1 MRSAAL
7 FSVLCVG
14 CAHGELVASNGE
26 HRLTARD
33 ADSGVTIVLTTGAWD
48 GQPQQLDDE
57 ITVIHA
63 LVANMGDQPILLAPG
78 DLDLRDVRGFRYDLL
93 DTGASFVR
101 VESDESVAEGY
112 DRQLERSYDP
122 GRSLAFEPFLVSGDA
137 APRALPWGV
146 LEPGTQMRGFLYFE
160 PVTRTANGTKLTWH
174 IDTPEH
180 ASVMDAVF
188 ELAVAR

>member
-1 MRSAAL
+1 ML
-7 FSVLCVG
+7 LLCAG

-33 ADSGVTIVLTTGAWD
+33 ADSGVTIVLTTSVWD

-57 ITVIHA
+57 VTVIHA
-63 LVANMGDQPILLAPG
+63 LVANMGDKPILLAPG
-78 DLDLRDVRGFRYDLL
+78 DLDLRDVRGFRYELL

-101 VESDESVAEGY
+101 VESDASLEGPAEGY

-122 GRSLAFEPFLVSGDA
+122 GRSLDFEPFLVSGDA

-160 PVTRTANGTKLTWH
+160 PVTRTANGAKLTWH

>member
-1 MRSAAL
+1 ML
-7 FSVLCVG
+7 FGVLCAG
-14 CAHGELVASNGE
+14 CAHGELVAANGE

-33 ADSGVTIVLTTGAWD
+33 SESAVTIVLTTGVWD
-48 GQPQQLDDE
+48 GEPQQLDEE

-63 LVANMGDQPILLAPG
+63 LVANMGSQPILLAPG
-78 DLDLRDVRGFRYDLL
+78 DLDLRDARGFRYELL

-101 VESDESVAEGY
+101 VASEDDATEGY
-112 DRQLERSYDP
+112 DRELERSYDP
-122 GRSLAFEPFLVSGDA
+122 GRSLAFDPFLVSGDA

-160 PVTRTANGTKLTWH
+160 PVTRTANGAKLTWH

-180 ASVMDAVF
+180 APVMDAVF